1 MPTTGMGLDYNIEAG
16 GEPLPMLPMATMAGT
31 PLENYWQASLMRRAL
46 QGKWTNTL
54 GGSAFRQWMQANHP
68 EVLKQV
74 VNSKP
79 NLRSFFPKIFGGTG
93 KFLGGHKTNAI
104 ANLENAHF
112 QPWLKSLRRSG
123 RGFQAFRKT
132 LPYSSIQMASQAV
145 ALPIIRGVQH
155 NLRTNRVMPAAAQY
169 GYNASMRSP
178 TLQVKNALKEVSMKK
193 NAVNSAGMI
202 GIGLGT
208 AIGGEVLGKLFFE
221 HMNDKKREASA
232 GQNWDRL
239 VNRYPEFRG
248 ADASQREQIMDLFE
262 GLNAVAPEIAKVPVL
277 AAPMLRNALEYG
289 IQGFSPADLKT
300 MADIQG
306 KMDPYMPGLGA
317 KAMPSAGNLPSLFAM
332 GNAGTQS

>member
-1 MPTTGMGLDYNIEAG
+1 MPATGLGLDYNIEAA
-16 GEPLPMLPMATMAGT
+16 GEPLPMLPAVTMAGT
-31 PLENYWQASLMRRAL
+31 PLENYWQARLMRRAL

-54 GGSAFRQWMQANHP
+54 GGNAFRQWMRTNHP
-68 EVLKQV
+68 EALKQV

-79 NLRSFFPKIFGGTG
+79 NLKAFFPRIFGGTG
-93 KFLGGHKTNAI
+93 KILGGHSTDTI
-104 ANLENAHF
+104 ANLENSYF
-112 QPWLKSLRRSG
+112 QPWLKSLRGSG
-123 RGFQAFRKT
+123 RWFQAARKT
-132 LPYSSIQMASQAV
+132 LPYASIQMATQAV
-145 ALPIIRGVQH
+145 GMPIIRGVQH

-178 TLQVKNALKEVSMKK
+178 TLQVKNASKEVSMKK

-221 HMNDKKREASA
+221 HMNDRKREASA
-232 GQNWDRL
+232 GQNWNRL

-289 IQGFSPADLKT
+289 LQGFSPADLKT
-300 MADIQG
+300 MVEIQG

-317 KAMPSAGNLPSLFAM
+317 KAMPTAGSLPTLFAA
-332 GNAGTQS
+332 GNAGAQS